1 MPFCSLNRP
10 SLFKVHESHTLFPM
24 PQTASFLLLNHQTLR
39 VASQKGPPPAP
50 GWRWVSLLA
59 SIPVPLVP
67 SVGSLKF
74 VISYFYRFVYMF
86 TGCLP
91 SRTSALKVG
100 TLLAYFASM
109 CPVCLPWH
117 LANYRNSNILQS
129 ELMILLL
136 CTFQQLFLLFRNS
149 CFCVPVPICTRLHYW
164 ILSLIPN
171 AFLLIHFGNSG
182 YIVIAFANI
191 NSAISSFSKVIQ
203 LSCLI
208 ALATYTSLF

>member
-1 MPFCSLNRP
+1 MSHTCCSLYPKKPPFSFSTIRP
-10 SLFKVHESHTLFPM
+10 Y
-24 PQTASFLLLNHQTLR
+24 R
-39 VASQKGPPPAP
+39 VASQRGPPPAP
-50 GWRWVSLLA
+50 VWRWVSLLA

-74 VISYFYRFVYMF
+74 VISYFYWFVYMF

-100 TLLAYFASM
+100 TLLAYFTSM

-129 ELMILLL
+129 ELWSYYCVLSNSYSYYSGTLGFVCL
-136 CTFQQLFLLFRNS
+136 YPFCTWLQ
-149 CFCVPVPICTRLHYW
+149 YW
-164 ILSLIPN
+164 ILSSIPN
-171 AFLLIHFGNSG
+171 AFLLIHLGNSG

-191 NSAISSFSKVIQ
+191 NSVTSFSKVTQ

-208 ALATYTSLF
+208 TLATYTSLF